1 MLIWINGGPLDCG
14 GPKRPHMLLTL
25 RTGPADYGHFNI
37 VMLCPT
43 LNFLSRA
50 SNVVRLN

>member
-1 MLIWINGGPLDCG
+1 
-14 GPKRPHMLLTL
+14 MLLTL

-37 VMLCPT
+37 VMLLCST

-50 SNVVRLN
+50 SNVVPLEIRIKEDCLN